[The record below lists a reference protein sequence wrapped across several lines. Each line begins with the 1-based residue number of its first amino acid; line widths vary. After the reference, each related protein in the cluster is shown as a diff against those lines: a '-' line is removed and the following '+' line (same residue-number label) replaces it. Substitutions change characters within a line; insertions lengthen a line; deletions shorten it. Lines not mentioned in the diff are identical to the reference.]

1 MFVRRDPAS
10 PAAGSPTSVM
20 ALFASVGPGGL
31 VVRRLLPAAVGALV
45 VLGFL
50 RWKGEQLGLYG
61 TQLGVLLLTLAAVGV
76 TAGLLFYFAFRLD
89 RDEAARRDTE
99 GKLRRSSRYFD
110 LSRDLVCTAGLDG
123 VFTEL
128 NVAWT
133 ETFGW
138 SEAELCSRPFVE
150 FVHPDDRKRTE
161 RETAGLAA
169 GGVTVNFMNRYATK
183 DGGWRWI
190 DWQAITSLEE
200 GLIYA
205 SARDV
210 TGRKAAEAELEA
222 SERHTRQ
229 ILETAYDAFVSID
242 ADGLITAWNPQAEA
256 NFGWSSHEALGREL
270 AATIVPEAHR
280 EAHRRGIA
288 HFLAT
293 GEGPVLGKRLELTAL
308 HRDGREFPIELTIS
322 ALETEQGFSFN
333 AFVRDI
339 TERNRAQA
347 ELVLARDQ
355 ALDASRMKSMF
366 VANVSHE
373 IRTPM
378 NGVIGMTE
386 LLLDTDLDPEQ
397 REYAGTISSSG
408 EALLEVIDDILD
420 FSKIEAGKLELD
432 PTDFDLREAI
442 EKACGTLAARA
453 HAKDLE
459 LVVAIEPE
467 LPARVHG
474 DAGRLRQVITN
485 FVSNAVK
492 FTAEGEVVVRASFA
506 PANEGAL
513 VRLEVSDTGIGIE
526 REALGRL
533 FEPFSQADG
542 STTRKYGGTGLGLT
556 ISRQLIELMGGRVG
570 AESEPGSGSC
580 FWFEVTLARAEGGD
594 DPPVEERET
603 AGLRVLVVDDNATN
617 RKILQRQLSSWQMS
631 CEVAGNATHALELL
645 DSATSSGLPYA
656 LVLLDLN
663 MPGVDGYQ
671 LACAIRSRPALGAM
685 RLVLLTSSA
694 SRSDAPEEAAVDGFL
709 TKPVRQSRLYEEIQT
724 VLASDR
730 RAAGRGQRPASVEA
744 ALPPRREAGPAVL
757 VVEDTPVNQ
766 MVAARMLEKCGFDA
780 HVAEN
785 GREAVRDLS
794 ERSFAAVLMDCQM
807 PELDGYETTREV
819 RRLEQGGQRTPIIAM
834 TANSMQG
841 DRERCL
847 AAGMDDYL
855 TKPLRAH
862 ALKDALTHWISEPAA
877 GSTPSGAELD
887 TNGDPGAGG
896 GGGELL
902 DEALVAELEQL
913 GGEVLS
919 NAVRVYADQAT
930 GQLSEL
936 TIAIGRG
943 ETLTVAKAAHKLKG
957 ASRTLGATQLANIAS
972 ELEATAK
979 AGDLSAADEL
989 LDGLRSGLDET
1000 MKALDGRVA
1009 RPMNG
1014 EGG

>member
-1 MFVRRDPAS
+1 MSGRSTSGAAADAGPAI
-10 PAAGSPTSVM
+10 
-20 ALFASVGPGGL
+20 L
-31 VVRRLLPAAVGALV
+31 VVDDNTAKRLAIEAVLQPLGHQIICVESGEAALAQVMQRTFAVILMDVQMPEMDGYETAR
-45 VLGFL
+45 FI
-50 RWKGEQLGLYG
+50 RMREQSEH
-61 TQLGVLLLTLAAVGV
+61 TPIIFV
-76 TAGLLFYFAFRLD
+76 TAHV
-89 RDEAARRDTE
+89 RDEAQIPIAYSSGAVDFIFAPIVPDV
-99 GKLRRSSRYFD
+99 LRAKVSIFVD
-110 LSRDLVCTAGLDG
+110 LFSKSTA
-123 VFTEL
+123 
-128 NVAWT
+128 
-133 ETFGW
+133 
-138 SEAELCSRPFVE
+138 
-150 FVHPDDRKRTE
+150 
-161 RETAGLAA
+161 
-169 GGVTVNFMNRYATK
+169 
-183 DGGWRWI
+183 
-190 DWQAITSLEE
+190 LEN
-200 GLIYA
+200 
-205 SARDV
+205 SQRQ
-210 TGRKAAEAELEA
+210 
-222 SERHTRQ
+222 TRQ
-229 ILETAYDAFVSID
+229 ILETAHNAFVSID

-256 NFGWSSHEALGREL
+256 HFGWSSHEVLGREL
-270 AATIVPEAHR
+270 TATIVPEAHR
-280 EAHRRGIA
+280 EAHLRGME

-293 GEGPVLGKRLELTAL
+293 GEGHVLGKRLELTAL

-322 ALETEQGFSFN
+322 ALQTEQGFSFN
-333 AFVRDI
+333 AFISDI
-339 TERNRAQA
+339 TERYRAQA

-397 REYAGTISSSG
+397 REYVGMISSSG
-408 EALLEVIDDILD
+408 EALMEVIDDILD
-420 FSKIEAGKLELD
+420 FSKIEAGKVELH

-442 EKACGTLAARA
+442 ETACGTLAARA

-459 LVVAIEPE
+459 LMVAIEPE

-533 FEPFSQADG
+533 FQPFSQADG
-542 STTRKYGGTGLGLT
+542 STTRKYGGTGLGLA

-570 AESEPGSGSC
+570 AESEPGNGSC
-580 FWFEVTLARAEGGD
+580 FWFEVTLARAEGSD
-594 DPPVEERET
+594 DPPAEKREM
-603 AGLRVLVVDDNATN
+603 AGLRVLVVDDNAIN
-617 RKILQRQLSSWQMS
+617 RKILQQQLSSWQMS

-645 DSATSSGLPYA
+645 DSATRAGLPYA

-663 MPGVDGYQ
+663 MPDVDGYQ
-671 LACAIRSRPALGAM
+671 LARAIRSRPALRAM
-685 RLVLLTSSA
+685 RLVLLTSSG
-694 SRSDAPEEAAVDGFL
+694 SRSVVPEEAAVDGFL
-709 TKPVRQSRLYEEIQT
+709 TKPVRQSQLYEEIQT
-724 VLASDR
+724 VLAGDR
-730 RAAGRGQRPASVEA
+730 RAAGRGQRPALVEA
-744 ALPPRREAGPAVL
+744 ALPPRREARPAVL
-757 VVEDTPVNQ
+757 VAEDTPVNQ
-766 MVAARMLEKCGFDA
+766 MVAALMLEKCGFDA

-785 GREAVRDLS
+785 GREALRELS

-862 ALKDALTHWISEPAA
+862 ALKDALTHWITKPAV

-887 TNGDPGAGG
+887 TNGNPGAGG

-902 DEALVAELEQL
+902 DETLVAELEQL

-943 ETLTVAKAAHKLKG
+943 ETLTVAKVAHKLKG
-957 ASRTLGATQLANIAS
+957 AGRTLGATQLANIAS
-972 ELEATAK
+972 KLEATAK

-989 LDGLRSGLDET
+989 LDELRSGLDET

-1014 EGG
+1014 GS